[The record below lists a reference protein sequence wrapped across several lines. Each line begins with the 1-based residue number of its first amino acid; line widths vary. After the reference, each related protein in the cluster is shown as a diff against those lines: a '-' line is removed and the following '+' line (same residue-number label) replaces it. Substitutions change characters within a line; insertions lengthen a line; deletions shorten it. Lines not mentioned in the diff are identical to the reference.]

1 MREKRASI
9 VIGWLMT
16 GLVALPS
23 TVHAQGAVLATVTG
37 IVQDSSGAVL
47 PGATVEVSSPVLIE
61 RVRSAVTDSTGRY
74 RLTNLPTGSY
84 TLTAA
89 LTGFNTVRR
98 EGLELSGS
106 FTATVNLSLQVGNLE
121 ETLTV
126 TGEAPVVD
134 VSSAQR
140 QQVVNSEVM
149 AAIPAN
155 RSYEGLAALVP
166 GIQLATNA
174 QNVGGIQGPTPPY
187 FTGHGGS
194 NFEGRLRIDGMTT
207 GGSTGGVSLMALDTS
222 NAAEVTVSTT
232 GGLADAENGGASINI
247 VPRSGG
253 NTLSG
258 TLFGMGAG
266 DGMQSDNFTQE
277 LKDAGLR
284 SPSKLDK
291 VWDLNF
297 SMGGPIM
304 RDKLWFFG
312 TIRSMGSFLS
322 ISDTF
327 YNRNAGNPNPAFWFY
342 DPDLSRR
349 VLNDQKWLDES
360 LRLTWQA
367 TPRNKFTVFW
377 NEQQQKRGQEGGGSP
392 TTSPEASEGTRVPAV
407 RVYQAVW
414 TAPVSNRLL
423 VEAAFSGLGAL
434 YSREKPGN
442 NKDVPNITEQTG
454 PITFGSHEWRPTVS
468 WTPRARAHM
477 AYVTGSHNMKVGFDH
492 YMNHAVRTWETNNLN
507 LRYRVQNRIPNQ
519 ITMYASGHSED
530 ATVRGGAFYGQDEW
544 TRDRFTFQGGLRFDY
559 GSSSVPEQQEGPSRW
574 FPNPIVFPAQKLVTG
589 YRDFSLRGGLA
600 WDVFGTGKT
609 SLKVSGGKYIETVQ
623 WDGIYIDA
631 NPMRAQ
637 IGGGSPPTVNRSWS
651 DRNGDYVP
659 QCDFLNPQANGE
671 CGTMS
676 NVNFGQVQTPSNTY
690 DPDIMGGW
698 GIRPRHYQINVS
710 VQQEVLPRV
719 SVEAGYSQRWFPGL
733 YRPPGETDFTTTT
746 TDNRAVTPADYDF
759 FSITAPSDPRLPGGG
774 NYVISDLTNISN
786 AAFGKTDNFVTLPR
800 NFGDSTNYWHGVDV
814 NVSART
820 AFGLVL
826 QGGTSTGRRV
836 LDACELI
843 VDDPSRRN
851 CAVEYPFLTDIRGLA
866 SYTVPRIDVQVAT
879 AWQSKPGPE
888 LVANWAVPNSVIQ
901 PSLGRPLSGGV
912 ANVNVNLLNPGQIY
926 GDRINQ
932 LDLRFGKI
940 LRFGRTR
947 TIVGVDI
954 YNITN
959 SSVTLTYNNTYGTTW
974 LRPTTF
980 MPARW
985 VKITGQ
991 LDF

>member
-1 MREKRASI
+1 MSEKRASI

-47 PGATVEVSSPVLIE
+47 PGVIVEVSSPVLIE
-61 RVRSAVTDSTGRY
+61 RVRSAVTDSMGRY
-74 RLTNLPTGSY
+74 RLNNLPAGTY
-84 TLTAA
+84 TLTAT
-89 LTGFNTVRR
+89 LQGFNTARR

-106 FTATVNLSLQVGNLE
+106 FTATVNLNLQVGTLQ
-121 ETLTV
+121 ETVTV
-126 TGEAPVVD
+126 TGQAPVVD

-140 QQVVNSEVM
+140 QQVINSEVM
-149 AAIPAN
+149 ASIPAS

-166 GIQLATNA
+166 GIQLATTA

-187 FTGHGGS
+187 FTGHGGNS
-194 NFEGRLRIDGMTT
+194 FEGRLRIDGMTT

-222 NAAEVTVSTT
+222 NAAEVTVSLT

-253 NTLSG
+253 NTFSG
-258 TLFGMGAG
+258 SLFAMGAG
-266 DGMQSDNFTQE
+266 DGMQSDNFTQA

-291 VWDLNF
+291 VWDVNF
-297 SMGGPIM
+297 SMGGPIKQ
-304 RDKLWFFG
+304 DKVWFFG
-312 TIRSMGSFLS
+312 HLRNMGSFLS

-327 YNRNAGNPNPAFWFY
+327 YNKNAGNPNPAFWFY
-342 DPDLSRR
+342 DPDLSRP

-360 LRLTWQA
+360 LRLTFQA

-377 NEQQQKRGQEGGGSP
+377 NEQQQKRGQKGGGSP
-392 TTSPEASEGTRVPAV
+392 TTSPEASEGTKVPAV

-414 TAPVSNRLL
+414 TAPVSSRLL
-423 VEAAFSGLGAL
+423 FEAAFSGLGAL
-434 YSREKPGN
+434 YSRDKPGN
-442 NKDVPNITEQTG
+442 NRDIPLIQEQTG

-468 WTPRARAHM
+468 WTPLARAHV
-477 AYVTGSHNMKVGFDH
+477 AYVTGSHNVKAGFDH
-492 YMNHAVRTWETNNLN
+492 YMNHAIRTWETNNLN

-519 ITMYASGHSED
+519 ITMFAAGHSED

-544 TRDRFTFQGGLRFDY
+544 TLDRFTFQGGLRFDY
-559 GSSSVPEQQEGPSRW
+559 GSSSVPEQQEGPSRF
-574 FPNPIVFPAQKLVTG
+574 FPNPFVFPAQKLVTG
-589 YRDFSLRGGLA
+589 YRDVSLRGGLA
-600 WDVFGTGKT
+600 WDVFGTGRT
-609 SLKVSGGKYIETVQ
+609 SVKVSGGKYIETVQ

-631 NPMRAQ
+631 NPMRAR
-637 IGGGSPPTVNRSWS
+637 IGGGSPPTVTRSWT
-651 DRNGDYVP
+651 DRNNDYIP
-659 QCDFLNPQANGE
+659 QCDFMNPQTNGE

-698 GIRPRHYQINVS
+698 GIRPRHYQLNIS
-710 VQQEVLPRV
+710 AQQEVLPRV
-719 SVEAGYSQRWFPGL
+719 SVEVGYSQRWFP
-733 YRPPGETDFTTTT
+733 EFTT
-746 TDNRAVTPADYDF
+746 TDNRAVTPADYNS
-759 FSITAPSDPRLPGGG
+759 FSITAPSDQRLPGGG

-786 AAFGKTDNFVTLPR
+786 AAFGRTDNFITLSR

-814 NVSART
+814 NISART
-820 AFGLVL
+820 AMGIVM

-836 LDACELI
+836 RDTCDLTI
-843 VDDPSRRN
+843 DDPSRRN
-851 CAVEYPFLTDIRGLA
+851 CAVNYPFLTDIRGLA

-879 AWQSKPGPE
+879 TWQSKPGPE
-888 LVANWAVPNSVIQ
+888 LLANWVVPNAVIQ
-901 PSLGRPLSGGV
+901 PSLGRPLSGGA
-912 ANVNVNLLNPGQIY
+912 ANMTVNLLNPGQMY

-932 LDLRFGKI
+932 LDVRFGKI
-940 LRFGRTR
+940 LRFGQTR
-947 TIVGVDI
+947 IIAGVDI

-974 LRPTTF
+974 LRPTAF
-980 MPARW
+980 IPARW
-985 VKITGQ
+985 VKVTGQ
-991 LDF
+991 LNF

>member
-1 MREKRASI
+1 MSERRALI

-23 TVHAQGAVLATVTG
+23 TAHAQGAVLATVTG
-37 IVQDSSGAVL
+37 IVQDSSGGVL
-47 PGATVEVSSPVLIE
+47 PGVTVEVSSPVLIE
-61 RVRSAVTDSTGRY
+61 KVRSAVTDSTGRY
-74 RLTNLPTGSY
+74 RLTNLPAGTY
-84 TLTAA
+84 TLTAG

-98 EGLELSGS
+98 EELELSGS

-140 QQVVNSEVM
+140 QQVINSEVM
-149 AAIPAN
+149 ATIPAS

-166 GIQLATNA
+166 GIQLATTN
-174 QNVGGIQGPTPPY
+174 QNVGGIQGPVPPY

-258 TLFGMGAG
+258 TLFVMGAG

-291 VWDLNF
+291 VWDVNF
-297 SMGGPIM
+297 SMGGPIK
-304 RDKLWFFG
+304 RDTLWFFG

-327 YNRNAGNPNPAFWFY
+327 YNKNAGNPNPAFWFY
-342 DPDLSRR
+342 DPDLSRP

-367 TPRNKFTVFW
+367 TPRNKFAVFW
-377 NEQQQKRGQEGGGSP
+377 NEQQQNRGQEGGGSP
-392 TTSPEASEGTRVPAV
+392 TVSPEASEGTKVPAV

-414 TAPVSNRLL
+414 TAPVSSRLL

-442 NKDVPNITEQTG
+442 NKDVPFIMEQTG

-468 WTPRARAHM
+468 WTPRARAHL
-477 AYVTGSHNMKVGFDH
+477 AYVTGSHSTKVGFDH

-600 WDVFGTGKT
+600 WDVFGTGRT
-609 SLKVSGGKYIETVQ
+609 SVKVSGGKYIETVQ

-637 IGGGSPPTVNRSWS
+637 IGGGSPPIVTRSWN

-659 QCDFLNPQANGE
+659 QCDFLNPQTNGE

-698 GIRPRHYQINVS
+698 GIRPRHYQVNIS
-710 VQQEVLPRV
+710 MQQEVLPRV
-719 SVEAGYSQRWFPGL
+719 SVEAGYSQRWFPGFVSST
-733 YRPPGETDFTTTT
+733 PGGATDFTT
-746 TDNRAVTPADYDF
+746 TDNRAVTPADYDP

-786 AAFGKTDNFVTLPR
+786 AAFGKTDNFITLSR

-814 NVSART
+814 NVNART

-836 LDACELI
+836 LDACDLI

-879 AWQSKPGPE
+879 AWQSRPGPE
-888 LVANWAVPNSVIQ
+888 LLANWAVPNSVIQ

-912 ANVNVNLLNPGQIY
+912 ANVNVNLLNPGQMY

-932 LDLRFGKI
+932 LDVRFGKI
-940 LRFGRTR
+940 LQFGRTR

-959 SSVTLTYNNTYGTTW
+959 SSVTLTYNSTYGTTW
-974 LRPTTF
+974 LRPTAF

-991 LDF
+991 LNF